1 MEGGI
6 SNKITLSFFGE
17 SADDDVKKI
26 FIGVFPANFVNRF
39 ISFHNMIS
47 ESIPKYPFVIMN
59 TDRSDK
65 KGTNWY
71 SFFDLHPKKEIFTFD
86 SFGFGGFKKF
96 VIQDDQKFINK
107 IFYGV
112 EKFDKKDN
120 KVTLVTLRFSIPEY
134 KKLKIFDK
142 LSETTVDL
150 LHLINEYGKKR
161 LRNEFILHLVD
172 DQLQM
177 VEKDTC
183 GMYQIYLC
191 VTLFNLLDKINQRE
205 KPEQENN

>member
-1 MEGGI
+1 MEVGI
-6 SNKITLSFFGE
+6 SNKITLSFFAE

-86 SFGFGGFKKF
+86 S
-96 VIQDDQKFINK
+96 
-107 IFYGV
+107 
-112 EKFDKKDN
+112 
-120 KVTLVTLRFSIPEY
+120 LV
-134 KKLKIFDK
+134 
-142 LSETTVDL
+142 SEV
-150 LHLINEYGKKR
+150 
-161 LRNEFILHLVD
+161 LRNSLYKMTRSSSIRYF
-172 DQLQM
+172 M
-177 VEKDTC
+177 VLKSLIKRT
-183 GMYQIYLC
+183 IKSL
-191 VTLFNLLDKINQRE
+191 
-205 KPEQENN
+205 

>member
-6 SNKITLSFFGE
+6 SNKITLSFFAE

-71 SFFDLHPKKEIFTFD
+71 SFFDVHPKKEIFTFD
-86 SFGFGGFKKF
+86 S
-96 VIQDDQKFINK
+96 
-107 IFYGV
+107 
-112 EKFDKKDN
+112 
-120 KVTLVTLRFSIPEY
+120 LV
-134 KKLKIFDK
+134 
-142 LSETTVDL
+142 SEV
-150 LHLINEYGKKR
+150 
-161 LRNEFILHLVD
+161 LRNSLYKMTRSSSIRYF
-172 DQLQM
+172 M
-177 VEKDTC
+177 VLKSLIKRT
-183 GMYQIYLC
+183 IKSL
-191 VTLFNLLDKINQRE
+191 
-205 KPEQENN
+205 

>member
-1 MEGGI
+1 M
-6 SNKITLSFFGE
+6 
-17 SADDDVKKI
+17 
-26 FIGVFPANFVNRF
+26 
-39 ISFHNMIS
+39 
-47 ESIPKYPFVIMN
+47 
-59 TDRSDK
+59 
-65 KGTNWY
+65 
-71 SFFDLHPKKEIFTFD
+71 
-86 SFGFGGFKKF
+86 
-96 VIQDDQKFINK
+96 
-107 IFYGV
+107 
-112 EKFDKKDN
+112 
-120 KVTLVTLRFSIPEY
+120 TLRFSIPEH